1 MRFTKLPRSFM
12 LVLIISVLLATVSGG
27 QAKAAT
33 TREKLQQAQKEHEET
48 KEKLNDT
55 KKNISRLGEAKDEL
69 NQQLNILNEKLES
82 VSERLEELEKQI
94 ADKETEIQNTAE
106 DLDKARALEKNQYEA
121 MKKRIQFMYESQE
134 NLYVAM
140 LFSATDYADII
151 NLEEYIQQLSDY
163 DKQMLERYEST
174 RKGIEVIEANLKEQK
189 KELDT
194 YRDEIVREQS
204 KVSGYVEDTNKN
216 IQSYANQISD
226 AEEQAK
232 AYEEQAKQQADDIA
246 ALQKKLQEEIA
257 MSKLAVQSSWR
268 NISEVV
274 FEEGDRY
281 LLANII
287 YCEAGNQPYEGQ
299 LAVGA
304 VVVNRVLSSV
314 FPGTVVGVIYQ
325 KGQFSPVS
333 SGRLALALA
342 NNSATPACYQA
353 ADEAMAGHTNVGSC
367 VYFRTPIEGLSG
379 IQIGGHIFY

>member
-1 MRFTKLPRSFM
+1 MSVLVVS
-12 LVLIISVLLATVSGG
+12 LVLAFVSGHN
-27 QAKAAT
+27 AEAST
-33 TREKLQQAQKEHEET
+33 TREKLKQAQDEHAKT

-55 KKNISRLGEAKDEL
+55 RENITELGEAKDEL
-69 NQQLNILNEKLES
+69 DEQLNILNKELEA

-94 ADKETEIQNTAE
+94 AGKEEEIQSTTE
-106 DLDKARALEKNQYEA
+106 DLDKARDAEEAQYEA

-134 NLYVAM
+134 NLYIAM
-140 LFSATDYADII
+140 LFSASDYADLI

-163 DKQMLERYEST
+163 DKQMLKRYEST
-174 RKGIEVIEANLKEQK
+174 RKGIERIEANLKEQK
-189 KELDT
+189 NQLDT
-194 YRDEIVREQS
+194 YRDEIAREQA
-204 KVSGYVEDTNKN
+204 KVSGYVEETSAN
-216 IQSYANQISD
+216 IRQYSARISE
-226 AEEQAK
+226 AEAQAQ
-232 AYEEQAKQQADDIA
+232 AYEEQAKQQEDDIA

-257 MSKLAVQSSWR
+257 KSKLATQSSWR
-268 NISEVV
+268 NISEVT

-304 VVVNRVLSSV
+304 VVMNRVMSSV

-342 NNSATPACYQA
+342 NNSATEACYQA
-353 ADEAMAGHTNVGSC
+353 ADEAMAGRTNVGSC

>member
-1 MRFTKLPRSFM
+1 MKFYRTIAWI
-12 LVLIISVLLATVSGG
+12 LVLVTVLSMAPAATVE
-27 QAKAAT
+27 AKT
-33 TREKLQQAQKEHEET
+33 TKEKLKEAQEEHEKT

-55 KKNISRLGEAKDEL
+55 KDNIAELGEAKSEL
-69 NQQLNILNEKLES
+69 KEQLNRLNEKLKE
-82 VSERLEELEKQI
+82 VSERLESLEKQI
-94 ADKETEIQNTAE
+94 ESKEKEIQDTSE
-106 DLDKARALEKNQYEA
+106 DLKQARVREASQYEA

-140 LFSATDYADII
+140 LFSSSDYADLI
-151 NLEEYIQQLSDY
+151 NLEDYIQQLSDY
-163 DKQMLERYEST
+163 DKKMLQRYEST
-174 RKGIEVIEANLKEQK
+174 RKGIEVIESNLKEQK
-189 KELDT
+189 EQLDVYKE
-194 YRDEIVREQS
+194 EIVEEQA
-204 KVSGYVEDTNKN
+204 KVAGYVEETNKN
-216 IQSYANQISD
+216 IAAYTNQISD
-226 AEEQAK
+226 AEAQAK
-232 AYEEQAKQQADDIA
+232 AYEEQAEKEAADIA

-257 MSKLAVQSSWR
+257 LSKLAVNSSWR

-314 FPGTVVGVIYQ
+314 FPNTVVGVVYQ
-325 KGQFSPVS
+325 SGQFSPVA
-333 SGRLALALA
+333 SGRLAIALA
-342 NNSATPACYQA
+342 QNKATQDCYRA

-367 VYFRTPIEGLSG
+367 VHFRTPIEGLSG

>member
-1 MRFTKLPRSFM
+1 MI
-12 LVLIISVLLATVSGG
+12 VVLLCGMTPAYKVR
-27 QAKAAT
+27 AAT
-33 TREKLQQAQKEHEET
+33 TKEKLEQAQNEHQKT

-55 KKNISRLGEAKDEL
+55 RDNISELGEAKNEL
-69 NQQLNILNEKLES
+69 SEKLDILNG
-82 VSERLEELEKQI
+82 RLEEVSNHLKELEGQI
-94 ADKETEIQNTAE
+94 ATKEKELEDTKE
-106 DLDKARALEKNQYEA
+106 DLEEAKALEESQYDA

-140 LFSATDYADII
+140 LFSSSDYADII

-163 DKQMLERYEST
+163 DKRMLQRYAST
-174 RKGIEVIEANLKEQK
+174 RKGIELIEANLTEQK
-189 KELDT
+189 GQLDT
-194 YRDEIVREQS
+194 YRAEVAREQA
-204 KVSGYVEDTNKN
+204 KVGGFVEETQKSIKDY
-216 IQSYANQISD
+216 SNQIAD

-232 AYEEQAKQQADDIA
+232 AYEAQAEKEAADIA

-257 MSKLAVQSSWR
+257 LSKLAVQSAWR
-268 NISEVV
+268 NISEVA

-314 FPGTVVGVIYQ
+314 FPNTVVGVIYQ

-342 NNSATPACYQA
+342 QNKATEECYRA
-353 ADEAMAGHTNVGSC
+353 ADEAMAGHTTVGSC
-367 VYFRTPIEGLSG
+367 VHFRTPIEGLSG